1 VGEHDVA
8 HIGDVVAQ
16 RGDLPDGGLCI
27 RQDRRRHRGPFGIQ
41 RPAGVPD
48 IAQPEDDRIAQLT
61 RLRDALD
68 HAAGCDHE
76 PLTECPDFK
85 KAVWN
90 ARAEP

>member
-27 RQDRRRHRGPFGIQ
+27 RQDRRRHRGPLGIQ

-68 HAAGCDHE
+68 HA
-76 PLTECPDFK
+76 ECPDFE